1 MNLCLTYPVEN
12 AEEHLQCTNLKDE
25 GQSERSQDQ
34 YAECV
39 MKNGTF
45 SRCKQAKLSHTNE
58 IEATKKR
65 KEALLAETC

>member
-34 YAECV
+34 YAEWV
-39 MKNGTF
+39 MKNGAF
-45 SRCKQAKLSHTNE
+45 ASCKQAILSHTTE
-58 IEATKKR
+58 IEATEK
-65 KEALLAETC
+65 